1 MSVISGQET
10 SFMHGLYEIAMDL
23 IQQNILPACNVILL
37 HISACE
43 QQTKISRERK
53 EMKHVK

>member
-23 IQQNILPACNVILL
+23 IQQNILPACNVIFIKDIIVVYFPFED
-37 HISACE
+37 ISVFC
-43 QQTKISRERK
+43 
-53 EMKHVK
+53 